1 MFNITNYYRNAN
13 ENYNEVISS
22 PWSEWPTS
30 KNLPR
35 INAIEGVDKR
45 EPPYTIGRNINLY
58 RHYGE
63 QYGGSFKN

>member
-22 PWSEWPTS
+22 PWSEWPSS

-45 EPPYTIGRNINLY
+45 EPPYTIGRNINL
-58 RHYGE
+58 
-63 QYGGSFKN
+63 